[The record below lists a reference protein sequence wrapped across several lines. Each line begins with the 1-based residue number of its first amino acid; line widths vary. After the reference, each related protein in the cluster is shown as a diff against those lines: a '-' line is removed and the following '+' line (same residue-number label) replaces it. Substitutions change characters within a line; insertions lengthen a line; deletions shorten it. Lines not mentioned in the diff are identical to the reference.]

1 MNVLVNVD
9 VLAVDLAYRYIFESK
24 RSQLNE
30 QLILTLNFEVVR
42 LILTEDLK
50 EPYDQIYSLMI
61 LIDNEWL

>member
-1 MNVLVNVD
+1 MNVFVNID

-30 QLILTLNFEVVR
+30 QLILALNFEVVG

-50 EPYDQIYSLMI
+50 EPYDQIYPLMI